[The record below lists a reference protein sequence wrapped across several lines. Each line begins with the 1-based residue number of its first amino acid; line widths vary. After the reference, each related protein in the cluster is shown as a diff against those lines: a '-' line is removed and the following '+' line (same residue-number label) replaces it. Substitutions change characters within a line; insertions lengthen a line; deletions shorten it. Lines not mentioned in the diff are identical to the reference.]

1 MAYKD
6 IIKELI
12 QEVPTTIVD
21 WAIERKR
28 GRPPTQAFSEF
39 LTNREQGDWAESLV
53 LRAINSLSKNYK
65 AIQYGRSQNLVA
77 GEPGFEEFYE
87 EYQDE
92 LDTIGKR
99 PDILLFSNDVYQEE
113 WGDNI
118 SEFTNEQLDE
128 IVPLATAGIEVRSSA
143 FLVEEYD
150 QHMQLR
156 RTELIDRVLATKA
169 NLLENYKDLL
179 EQKEGWIETL
189 NAINT
194 DTIGVLE
201 IKSAPGWR
209 ASDRHKEASDLIREM
224 NGALR
229 EFKKRDF
236 LSITPKVEDIKVVY
250 KWIETYGVPHFY
262 FQVFFDKVYGISFE
276 DILRLIS
283 NPELEENKY
292 FIGNEDSKNQN
303 KWTVKIDYKEGEEIA
318 FKVEMPEHYSK
329 MRKLGRGR
337 LLFHVTFEG
346 GEAFLDVEKLLKA
359 LNINSGEF

>member
-6 IIKELI
+6 DITELI
-12 QEVPTTIVD
+12 KKVPTTIVD
-21 WAIERKR
+21 WSIERKR

-99 PDILLFSNDVYQEE
+99 PDILLFSKDVYQDE
-113 WGDNI
+113 WGNNI
-118 SEFTNEQLDE
+118 SEFTKEQLAE

-143 FLVEEYD
+143 FLVEEYG
-150 QHMQLR
+150 QHMRLR
-156 RTELIDRVLATKA
+156 RTELIDRVLAIKDK
-169 NLLENYKDLL
+169 LLNDYTDLL
-179 EQKEGWIETL
+179 QKKEGWLETL
-189 NAINT
+189 NAVNSG
-194 DTIGVLE
+194 TIGVIE

-209 ASDRHKEASDLIREM
+209 ASDRLKEASDLIKEM

-303 KWTVKIDYKEGEEIA
+303 KWTVKIDYKEGEEVA

-346 GEAFLDVEKLLKA
+346 GEAFLDVGKLLKV
-359 LNINSGEF
+359 LNINTEEF